1 MSPATSVDTATS
13 ADVPAA
19 RPASLAEALAARAA
33 HPDWVVVAGGTDL
46 MVGALHRPPPAGV
59 LDVFG
64 LPELRGVQ
72 AAGDRVR
79 IGAGTTYG
87 QLLADPLVREHLRCL
102 RAACAEVGALQI
114 QARGTLGGNMATSSP
129 VGDTLPCLLALDA
142 EVLVASQARG
152 ERRVPYHAFCTGY
165 RKVDLQLDELIV
177 AVEVPRPAAQAVQ
190 VWRKVGTR
198 KAQAIS
204 KVMLAA
210 VGHLDGAGRVAHARV
225 ALGAVADRPV
235 RVRAVEDLLL
245 GQAPD
250 EALAARAADAVRQT
264 ITPITDV
271 RSTKEYRLDVA
282 ARLVAGFVRALK
294 TEGAA
299 P

>member
-1 MSPATSVDTATS
+1 VTATDATATT
-13 ADVPAA
+13 ADVPCV
-19 RPASLAEALAARAA
+19 RPRTLAEALAARAT
-33 HPDWVVVAGGTDL
+33 HPDWLVVAGGTDL
-46 MVGALHRPPPAGV
+46 MVGALHRAPPAGV
-59 LDVFG
+59 IDVFG
-64 LPELRGVQ
+64 IRELQGIHRLELK
-72 AAGDRVR
+72 VR
-79 IGAGTTYG
+79 IGAGTTYAK
-87 QLLADPLVREHLRCL
+87 LLEHTLVSRVLPSLHQ
-102 RAACAEVGALQI
+102 ACAEVGAVQI

-142 EVLVASQARG
+142 TVVLVSATNG

-165 RKVDLQLDELIV
+165 RKVDLREDELIV
-177 AVEVPRPAAQAVQ
+177 AVEVPEPIPGTVQ

-210 VGHLDGAGRVAHARV
+210 TGYVDAAGRISRARV
-225 ALGAVADRPV
+225 ALGAVADRPL
-235 RVRAVEDLLL
+235 RLRAVEALLL
-245 GQAPD
+245 GQRPD
-250 EALAARAADAVRQT
+250 EAHDAVCAA

-282 ARLVAGFVRALK
+282 ARLVAGFVRTLEERA
-294 TEGAA
+294 G

>member
-1 MSPATSVDTATS
+1 MTASDATATT
-13 ADVPAA
+13 ADVPCV
-19 RPASLAEALAARAA
+19 RPRTLAEALAARAT
-33 HPDWVVVAGGTDL
+33 HPDWLVVAGGTDL
-46 MVGALHRPPPAGV
+46 MVGALHRAPPPGV
-59 LDVFG
+59 IDVFG
-64 LPELRGVQ
+64 IRELQGIHRLELK
-72 AAGDRVR
+72 VR
-79 IGAGTTYG
+79 IGAGTTYA
-87 QLLADPLVREHLRCL
+87 QLLENTLVSRVFPSLHQ
-102 RAACAEVGALQI
+102 ACAEVGALQI

-142 EVLVASQARG
+142 QVVLVSATNG

-165 RKVDLQLDELIV
+165 RKVDLREDELIV
-177 AVEVPRPAAQAVQ
+177 AVELPEPIPGTVQ

-210 VGHLDGAGRVAHARV
+210 TGYVDAAGRISRARV
-225 ALGAVADRPV
+225 ALGAVADRPI
-235 RVRAVEDLLL
+235 RLRAVEALLL
-245 GQAPD
+245 GQAPT
-250 EALAARAADAVRQT
+250 EALAAGAADAVRAA

-282 ARLVAGFVRALK
+282 ARLVAGFVRTLEERA
-294 TEGAA
+294 G

>member
-1 MSPATSVDTATS
+1 MTATDATATT
-13 ADVPAA
+13 ADVPCV
-19 RPASLAEALAARAA
+19 RPRTLAEALAARAT
-33 HPDWVVVAGGTDL
+33 HPDWLVVAGGTDL
-46 MVGALHRPPPAGV
+46 MVGALHRAPPSGV
-59 LDVFG
+59 IDVFG
-64 LPELRGVQ
+64 IRELQGIHRLELK
-72 AAGDRVR
+72 VR
-79 IGAGTTYG
+79 IGAGTTYA
-87 QLLADPLVREHLRCL
+87 QLLENTLVSRVFPSLHQ
-102 RAACAEVGALQI
+102 ACAEVGALQI

-142 EVLVASQARG
+142 QVVLVSATNG

-165 RKVDLQLDELIV
+165 RKVDLREDELIV
-177 AVEVPRPAAQAVQ
+177 AVEVPEPIPGTVQ

-210 VGHLDGAGRVAHARV
+210 TGYVDAAGRISRARV
-225 ALGAVADRPV
+225 ALGAVADRPL
-235 RVRAVEDLLL
+235 RLRAVEALLL
-245 GQAPD
+245 GQAPTD
-250 EALAARAADAVRQT
+250 ALAARAQDAVRAA

-282 ARLVAGFVRALK
+282 ARLVAGFVRTLA
-294 TEGAA
+294 ERAG